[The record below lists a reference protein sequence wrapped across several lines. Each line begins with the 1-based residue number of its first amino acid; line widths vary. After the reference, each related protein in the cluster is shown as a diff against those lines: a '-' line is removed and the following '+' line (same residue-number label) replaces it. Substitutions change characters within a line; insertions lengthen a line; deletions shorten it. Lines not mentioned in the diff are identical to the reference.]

1 MSNFE
6 SILNRGWSEL
16 PEPVPV
22 PDGKWLLKGKFAG
35 AYAWKSNETGEEG
48 ARIVITNEAVKP
60 ADADTAASINGKA
73 EDYKGRP
80 VETTF
85 YVLNLED
92 ERKVWEHLAV
102 RGIDLDEVENLEDA
116 LKKVRGTT
124 VIGSVRTRNYETKD
138 GGQGFRNFTV
148 KTEAVSL

>member
-60 ADADTAASINGKA
+60 ADAETAA
-73 EDYKGRP
+73 EVTDPETYKGAQ

-85 YVLNLED
+85 YVLNVTD

-102 RGIDLDEVENLEDA
+102 RGIDLDEVDNLEDA